1 MSTSHFDEAAANWDA
16 EPRRIAVMKAI
27 GEKILAEAS
36 PPRDVKVLDYGC
48 GTGLVSLYLLPHVD
62 HITGADSSTGML
74 DVLRGKIAEGGIR
87 NMEALPL
94 NLECDAVPTAR
105 FGMIVVTMALHHIA
119 NLERVLDALY
129 EMLDPGGIL
138 CVADLDTEPGTFH
151 PADVSGS
158 VHHHGF
164 DREQLKSRLAE
175 IGFSDLKD
183 TTATTIRKPVEGGGE
198 EDFSVFL
205 ITARR

>member
-1 MSTSHFDEAAANWDA
+1 MTTSHFDEAAANWDA

-27 GEKILAEAS
+27 GEKILAVVS
-36 PPRDVKVLDYGC
+36 PTPDLKVLDYGC
-48 GTGLVSLYLLPHVD
+48 GTGLVSLYLLPHVG

-74 DVLRGKIAEGGIR
+74 DVLRGKIDEGGIR
-87 NMEALPL
+87 NMETLPL
-94 NLECDAVPTAR
+94 NLECDAVPMAR
-105 FGMIVVTMALHHIA
+105 FGMVVVTMALHHIA
-119 NLERVLDALY
+119 NLERVLHALH
-129 EMLDPGGIL
+129 EMLDPEGIL
-138 CVADLDTEPGTFH
+138 CLADLDTEPGTFH

-164 DREQLKSRLAE
+164 DREQLKGRLAE

-205 ITARR
+205 ITAKR